1 MSIFRTT
8 LVWLLVLVFAAA
20 PLMPVAASVAHRTV
34 TGVGAHAVHASSN
47 SASNDAVFSHD
58 AADALATDA
67 DCTKHDAC
75 DGKCCNACA
84 HCFAVTVVFHADSDP
99 LHSVQTPVIPRL
111 HARLAVALPNRP
123 PQTLL

>member
-1 MSIFRTT
+1 MSFFRIA
-8 LVWLLVLVFAAA
+8 LVWLLALVFAAA
-20 PLMPVAASVAHRTV
+20 PLMPVAASMAHGSV
-34 TGVGAHAVHASSN
+34 TGAEFHTAHALSD

-58 AADALATDA
+58 AVDVLANDA

-84 HCFAVTVVFHADSDP
+84 HCFAVTIVFHVDSDP
-99 LHSVQTPVIPRL
+99 LLSVQTPVIPRL